1 MNKKQAIRKI
11 KSIIKEWGSFHIG
24 ELESNESSPCVNS
37 IGHIIALVES
47 LNHDHIEIGVYDTS
61 SFSCDPIA
69 ETFMCYEDLSK
80 DSLLEILWLAEQ
92 YQVDQEKTFK
102 RISN

>member
-11 KSIIKEWGSFHIG
+11 KSIVKEWGSFHIG
-24 ELESNESSPCVNS
+24 ELESYDSSPCVNS
-37 IGHIIALVES
+37 VGHIVSLVES
-47 LNHDHIEIGVYDTS
+47 LNHDHIEVGVYDTY

-80 DSLLEILWLAEQ
+80 NSLSKILKIAEQ
-92 YQVDQEKTFK
+92 YQVEQEKTLIK
-102 RISN
+102 